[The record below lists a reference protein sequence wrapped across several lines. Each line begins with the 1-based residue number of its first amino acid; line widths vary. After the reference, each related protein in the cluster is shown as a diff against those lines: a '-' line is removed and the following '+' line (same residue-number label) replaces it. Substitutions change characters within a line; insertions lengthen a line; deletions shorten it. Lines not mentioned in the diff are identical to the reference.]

1 MGKKLNVL
9 LIEDLEEDAELT
21 VHALQS
27 CGYDLYYE
35 RVETL
40 EAMQNALASKEWSCI
55 ISDYSMPH
63 FNGIEAL
70 TEFKKSNLEIPFL
83 FVSGTMGEDVAVE
96 AMKAG
101 AHDYVVKGKLSRL
114 VPALERELAEC
125 EVRKQKKL
133 TEDALKVSEENFRI
147 LFEQASDAIF
157 IAKGDGNFINVNSS
171 GCKLLDYN
179 REELL
184 QMNITDVDLNNHDI
198 IPIRYAELQ
207 RGNRLLFDT
216 VMRKKDGSKVQV
228 EISLKMLPEG
238 NIQGIVRDITE
249 RKKTI
254 EEISLLAQSLK
265 SINECVSITD
275 LNDKCIFVNNS
286 FLNVYGYSEAEIVG
300 KNISIIR
307 SNKNSPEVINE
318 ILPATMKGDWKGE
331 IWNCRKD
338 GSEFLISLR
347 TSIVKDVNGNAI
359 ACIGVAED
367 ITKQKK
373 MLDDVRENEQRLKV
387 ALSSIDIAVFNQDV
401 NLVYT
406 WMYQSQLGYKSNQ
419 VIGKTDSDLLPLEFA
434 NEITQI
440 KRLVI
445 ENNKGIRKEV
455 QVVWNDRI
463 YYFDLITEPL
473 HNSDG
478 KVIGITGASI
488 DITERKQSEEKII
501 ISEQQFRSVWENS
514 FDAMRLCD
522 ENGINRRV
530 NSAFCRLANKTK
542 EELEG
547 SFFDVIYA
555 HTEHDNPVESYRS
568 NFQSRAIMPIIEGEI
583 KLWDNR
589 KIWVEISNSYVE
601 IMGRPTL
608 LLSIFHDITERIQ
621 SIEELK
627 SSKEKAEEMS
637 RLKSNFLANM
647 SHELRTPLIG
657 ILGYSDILKDELAGS
672 NLAEMAEIIQIS
684 GTRLLDTLNMVLNL
698 SRIEADRLPMEY
710 NIFNAI
716 DTVKEILALFKA
728 LAEKKGLYLKLNN
741 TIPKIEVNLDQRMFR
756 EVINNL
762 VNNALKY
769 TNKGGVTITVYID
782 HRGNEQWLN
791 LKVIDTGI
799 GIPRESQKYIFDE
812 FRQVSEGFSRSF
824 EGTGLGL
831 TMTKRFVEK
840 MNGNISMDS
849 EPGNGTTFLI
859 AFPVNMSPLN
869 ENIQFELHDKAD
881 FFIKHPVFKE
891 KHMKT
896 ELPDILLVENDNAS
910 VEVTKFYLKNI
921 FNVDFVIEG
930 IEAIEAV
937 KSKPYSAILMDIN
950 LGKGMSGLE
959 AAKLIRE
966 IPNYKDIPIIAFTA
980 FAMKGDKEEFLAA
993 GCSHYLAK
1001 PFTKNQLIDI
1011 VNEAINSV
1019 E

>member
-1 MGKKLNVL
+1 MEKKLNVL

-21 VHALQS
+21 VHSLES
-27 CGYDLYYE
+27 SGYDLYYE

-40 EAMQNALASKEWSCI
+40 ETMQNALASKEWSCI

-63 FNGIEAL
+63 FNGLEAL
-70 TEFKKSNLEIPFL
+70 IEFKKSNLEIPFL

-101 AHDYVVKGKLSRL
+101 AHDYIVKGRLSRL
-114 VPALERELAEC
+114 FPALERELAEC
-125 EVRKQKKL
+125 EIRKQKKH
-133 TEDALKVSEENFRI
+133 TEEALKISEENFRI

-179 REELL
+179 KEEFL
-184 QMNITDVDLNNHDI
+184 QMNITDVDLNDPDI

-207 RGNRLLFDT
+207 KGNRLLFDT
-216 VMRKKDGSKVQV
+216 VMRKKDGSKVHV

-249 RKKTI
+249 RKKAL

-286 FLNVYGYSEAEIVG
+286 FLKVYGYSEDELVG
-300 KNISIIR
+300 KNINFIR
-307 SNKNSPEVINE
+307 SNKNSPEVISE
-318 ILPATMKGDWKGE
+318 ILPATMKGDWRGE
-331 IWNCRKD
+331 IWNRRKN
-338 GSEFLISLR
+338 GTEFLISLH
-347 TSIVKDVNGNAI
+347 TSTVKDVHGNAI
-359 ACIGVAED
+359 AYIGVAED
-367 ITKQKK
+367 ITIQKK
-373 MLDDVRENEQRLKV
+373 MLEELGENEQRLKV
-387 ALSSIDIAVFNQDV
+387 ALSSIDIAVFNQDI

-406 WMYQSQLGYKSNQ
+406 WMYQSQLGYKPNQ
-419 VIGKTDSDLLPLEFA
+419 VIGKKDSDLLPLEFA
-434 NEITQI
+434 NKITQI
-440 KRLVI
+440 KQHVI
-445 ENNKGIRKEV
+445 KSNKGSRQEV
-455 QVVWNDRI
+455 QVVWKDQVYN
-463 YYFDLITEPL
+463 FDLIAEPL
-473 HNSDG
+473 HNSVG
-478 KVIGITGASI
+478 EVIGITGASI
-488 DITERKQSEEKII
+488 DITERKKSEEKII
-501 ISEQQFRSVWENS
+501 TSEHQFRSVWENS

-522 ENGINRRV
+522 ENGIIKKV
-530 NSAFCRLANKTK
+530 NSAFCRLTNKTK

-547 SFFDVIYA
+547 SFFDITYVRA
-555 HTEHDNPVESYRS
+555 EHDNPVESYKS
-568 NFQSRAIMPIIEGEI
+568 NFQTRAIMPSIEGEI
-583 KLWDNR
+583 NLWDNR

-601 IMGRPTL
+601 IMDRPTL
-608 LLSIFHDITERIQ
+608 LLSIFHDITERMQ

-657 ILGYSDILKDELAGS
+657 ILGYADILKDELAGS
-672 NLAEMAEIIQIS
+672 NLVEMAEIIQIS
-684 GTRLLDTLNMVLNL
+684 GTRLLDTLNLVLNL

-710 NIFNAI
+710 NIFNAVE
-716 DTVKEILALFKA
+716 TVKEIFTLFKA
-728 LAEKKGLYLKLNN
+728 LAEKKGLYLKLN
-741 TIPKIEVNLDQRMFR
+741 TTLPKIDVNLDQRMFR

-769 TNKGGVTITVYID
+769 TNVGGVTITAYIEN
-782 HRGNEQWLN
+782 RGNIQWLN
-791 LKVIDTGI
+791 VKVIDTGI
-799 GIPRESQKYIFDE
+799 GIPKESQKYIFDE
-812 FRQVSEGFSRSF
+812 FRQVSEGLSRNF

-831 TMTKRFVEK
+831 TLTKKFVEK
-840 MNGNISMDS
+840 MNGNISLAS

-859 AFPVNMSPLN
+859 AFPVNMSSFN
-869 ENIQFELHDKAD
+869 EKKSFEINYEDD
-881 FFIKHPVFKE
+881 IFIKNPILEE
-891 KHMKT
+891 KHVKT

-921 FNVDFVIEG
+921 FNIDFVIEG
-930 IEAIEAV
+930 TEAIEAV
-937 KSKPYSAILMDIN
+937 KSKSYSAILMDIN

-959 AAKLIRE
+959 AAKLIRT
-966 IPNYKDIPIIAFTA
+966 IPNNKDIPIIAFTA

-1001 PFTKNQLIDI
+1001 PFTKNQLIDVI
-1011 VNEAINSV
+1011 NDAIKTV
-1019 E
+1019 